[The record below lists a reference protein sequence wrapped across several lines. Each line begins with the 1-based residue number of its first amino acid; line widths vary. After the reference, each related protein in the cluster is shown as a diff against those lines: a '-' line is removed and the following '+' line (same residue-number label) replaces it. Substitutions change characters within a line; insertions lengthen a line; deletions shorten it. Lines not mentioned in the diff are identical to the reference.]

1 MRPAGASHGAVVSS
15 GWSALA
21 ASLLCATSFAQ
32 AGSSLARAGAAAP
45 AQSSAAA
52 TTLSAPK
59 PGEVGGPG
67 LAVLAAK
74 ALIASDTGPQVID
87 HALLTVRDG
96 RIEACVAR
104 EGAAVPAGYVV
115 FDVGSRWVMPG
126 MIDLHSHIGGS
137 SGDINDMVFQTNE
150 GLRVAPTVVPRNENL
165 LRCLAAGVTSVLY
178 IPGSGTNIGGQGALI
193 KTGLD
198 NFEETVIRDPGSM
211 KVAQGDNPTR
221 WGYGMGRSMMNYHI
235 RGTVR
240 RGLSYVRQ
248 NEADPLARPYD
259 PQFEVFRALA
269 KHETQ
274 ISTHTQMYQL
284 VLNTITML
292 KGEFGLDVYIDHGEW
307 RGFLA
312 AELAERAGVA
322 AIVGP
327 REVDW
332 PGGRNGDPDGRVLSC
347 AGEYQRRGL
356 SRIGFNTDAPVV
368 PAEELANQAASSA
381 RLGFETA
388 AMQAVRGLT
397 IVPAVVA
404 GIDDKVGSLE
414 PGKHADFV
422 VISGDPV
429 DPRSV
434 IERVYIEGREVYSK
448 GVGGRPW

>member
-1 MRPAGASHGAVVSS
+1 MGASS

-21 ASLLCATSFAQ
+21 ASLLCATALAQ
-32 AGSSLARAGAAAP
+32 APTRGTTP
-45 AQSSAAA
+45 ATSAAKPDA
-52 TTLSAPK
+52 ASTTTTAPK

-74 ALIASDTGPQVID
+74 ALVASDTGAQVID
-87 HALLTVRDG
+87 SALLLVRDG

-104 EGAAVPAGYVV
+104 EGAAVPTGYVV
-115 FDVGSRWVMPG
+115 FDVGARWVMPG

-137 SGDINDMVFQTNE
+137 GGDINDMVYQTNE

-193 KTGLD
+193 KTGLGT
-198 NFEETVIRDPGSM
+198 FEETLIRDPGSM
-211 KVAQGDNPTR
+211 KIAQGDNPTR

-240 RGLSYVRQ
+240 RGLAYVRQ

-312 AELAERAGVA
+312 AELAERVGVA

-368 PAEELANQAASSA
+368 PAEELANQAAASA

-434 IERVYIEGREVYSK
+434 IERVYIEGREVHTKS
-448 GVGGRPW
+448 VGGRPW